1 MNRRSIVVG
10 LYDFKV
16 NFFRL
21 DFLPGFAFLWTLTAF
36 RIASVVTYGIQRG
49 LDDQDQANAGN
60 YQPGGHVAPRGEK
73 ARVYQGYPEK
83 EQYQ

>member
-1 MNRRSIVVG
+1 MNRRSIVVR

-21 DFLPGFAFLWTLTAF
+21 DFLRRFGFLPTLSALKM
-36 RIASVVTYGIQRG
+36 ASEVTYGVQRG

-60 YQPGGHVAPRGEK
+60 YQPGGHVAPGGEK
-73 ARVYQGYPEK
+73 SGVNKGYP
-83 EQYQ
+83 